1 MVVHPIFNKVAGNGF
16 VQGLGVVSVG
26 EELGSKLNLS
36 FFSDEL
42 LEIVE
47 HKDLVSVVVGIF
59 FLNNFLN
66 LLNCL
71 RKGVDP
77 PHKHII
83 LQHNHITVL

>member
-1 MVVHPIFNKVAGNGF
+1 MVEHPIFHKVAGNDF

-42 LEIVE
+42 LEIGE
-47 HKDLVSVVVGIF
+47 HKDLVSVVISVF
-59 FLNNFLN
+59 FIKNFLN

-71 RKGVDP
+71 RKGVDLP
-77 PHKHII
+77 DKRII
-83 LQHNHITVL
+83 LQHNNITVL